1 MWILDPAFSVFN
13 WFLIRLGVP
22 KPGPSWLGTPLLAM
36 GSIIV
41 INTWRGLP
49 FYGITLLAGLQTIPS
64 ELYEAATVDG
74 AGPWQSLRHV
84 TIPLLTPTILFV
96 MVMSLLSAMKVFLN
110 PLVMTEGGPNGTTRV
125 LPYFIYE
132 TAFAYHRMG
141 EAAAASMVLFAFA
154 FALTLIQLRL
164 LRRGGVE

>member
-1 MWILDPAFSVFN
+1 
-13 WFLIRLGVP
+13 
-22 KPGPSWLGTPLLAM
+22 
-36 GSIIV
+36 
-41 INTWRGLP
+41 
-49 FYGITLLAGLQTIPS
+49 
-64 ELYEAATVDG
+64 
-74 AGPWQSLRHV
+74 
-84 TIPLLTPTILFV
+84 
-96 MVMSLLSAMKVFLN
+96 
-110 PLVMTEGGPNGTTRV
+110 